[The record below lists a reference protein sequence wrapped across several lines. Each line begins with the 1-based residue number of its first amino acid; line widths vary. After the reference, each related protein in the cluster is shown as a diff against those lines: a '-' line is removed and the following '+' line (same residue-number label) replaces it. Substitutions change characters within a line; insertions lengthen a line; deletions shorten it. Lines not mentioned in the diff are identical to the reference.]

1 MNISKYNH
9 IVNKELLG
17 MYAEVFNAL
26 AHPLRLKILE
36 KLRRG
41 ACCVCR
47 IIPYVGGE
55 QSNVS
60 HHLAILRKA
69 GIVRCEKKGLEVWYE
84 VTDERIFTVLD
95 ILQEHIAGNLSKK
108 QEMLREMEKAKL

>member
-1 MNISKYNH
+1 MKEEILNIQAS
-9 IVNKELLG
+9 
-17 MYAEVFNAL
+17 AFNAL

-36 KLRRG
+36 KLRSG
-41 ACCVCR
+41 PCCVCK

-69 GIVRCEKKGLEVWYE
+69 HIVESEKRGLEVWYQ
-84 VTDERIFTVLD
+84 VTDARIFKVIDSMAGCIIQRLKKSQTLLRS
-95 ILQEHIAGNLSKK
+95 LQETTV
-108 QEMLREMEKAKL
+108 

>member
-1 MNISKYNH
+1 MQKEISNIQ
-9 IVNKELLG
+9 
-17 MYAEVFNAL
+17 AAVFSAL

-36 KLRRG
+36 KLREG
-41 ACCVCR
+41 PCCVCN

-69 GIVRCEKKGLEVWYE
+69 NIVRSEKRGLEVWYE
-84 VTDERIFTVLD
+84 VTDPMIFKVMDLTNNC
-95 ILQEHIAGNLSKK
+95 ILAELKK
-108 QEMLREMEKAKL
+108 TKEILESMARS